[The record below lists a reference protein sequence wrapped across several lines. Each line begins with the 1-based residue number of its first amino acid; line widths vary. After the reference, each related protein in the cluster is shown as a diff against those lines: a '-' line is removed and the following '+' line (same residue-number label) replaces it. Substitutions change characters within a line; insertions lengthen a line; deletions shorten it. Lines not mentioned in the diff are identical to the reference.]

1 MAYVKTYVTR
11 FPLDAH
17 GILSKLRALVRDGSN
32 VSLNNTLLREIDR
45 LAIEIDNMQLKINN
59 AEFNYKNELWRRRE
73 LDESAAKQISELKSV
88 ISQAYAAL
96 SGLYS
101 WTKTE
106 AEHFEGNTPD
116 DDMLIDI
123 NDALLN
129 MEKFK

>member
-1 MAYVKTYVTR
+1 MAYVKKYVTR

-17 GILSKLRALVRDGSN
+17 GILSKLRALVRDDSN

-45 LAIEIDNMQLKINN
+45 LAVEIDNMQLKINN
-59 AEFNYKNELWRRRE
+59 AEFNYKNECWRRRE
-73 LDESAAKQISELKSV
+73 LDESAARQIAELKSV
-88 ISQAYAAL
+88 ISQAHAAL
-96 SGLYS
+96 SGLIS
-101 WTKTE
+101 WVKAE

>member
-1 MAYVKTYVTR
+1 MAYVKKYVTR

-17 GILSKLRALVRDGSN
+17 GILSKLRALVRDDSN

-45 LAIEIDNMQLKINN
+45 LAVEIDNMQLKINN
-59 AEFNYKNELWRRRE
+59 AEFNYKNECWRRRE
-73 LDESAAKQISELKSV
+73 LDESAARQIAELKSV
-88 ISQAYAAL
+88 ISQAHAAL
-96 SGLYS
+96 SGLIS
-101 WTKTE
+101 WVKAE

-116 DDMLIDI
+116 DDMQIDI